1 LEQQE
6 KDRFI
11 AVIPAR
17 KGSKRLPGK
26 NLKKLSGKPLILH
39 TIQEAALCKSID
51 NIYVLTDSPEIAE
64 VATENGAEVPY
75 LRSRKTSSDKASM
88 LSVLLEFVDFF
99 DSRERQFENVILLQP
114 TSPLRTAKQ
123 IDDACKLYERS
134 LADTLVSVMFFPKF
148 CMDGKLMSVRAGYL
162 VPKTP
167 PRTPSDQSETLVR
180 NGPAI
185 LIEKFERLRDEKTLY
200 GAKTIPFLMD
210 FKSSIDI
217 DDGDD
222 FWLAEAIFEKNKS

>member
-1 LEQQE
+1 MEQQE

-26 NLKKLSGKPLILH
+26 NLKKFSGKPLIVH
-39 TIQEAALCKSID
+39 TIREAALCKSID
-51 NIYVLTDSPEIAE
+51 NIYVLTDSPDIAE
-64 VATENGAEVPY
+64 VAIENGAD
-75 LRSRKTSSDKASM
+75 RSRKTSSDKAGM

-99 DSRERQFENVILLQP
+99 DRKERQFENVVLLQP
-114 TSPLRTAKQ
+114 TSPLRAAKQ
-123 IDDACKLYERS
+123 IDDACKLYKRS

-162 VPKTP
+162 VQKTP
-167 PRTPSDQSETLVR
+167 PRMPSDQSETLVR

>member
-1 LEQQE
+1 MIESRTKVL
-6 KDRFI
+6 
-11 AVIPAR
+11 AVITAR
-17 KGSKRLPGK
+17 GGSKGLTRK
-26 NLKKLSGKPLILH
+26 NILDLAGSPLIAW
-39 TIQEAALCKSID
+39 TIKAAKESKFISKVILSSD
-51 NIYVLTDSPEIAE
+51 DEEIIE
-64 VATENGAEVPY
+64 VAKRYDCEVPFKRPSY
-75 LRSRKTSSDKASM
+75 LATDNATSVD
-88 LSVLLEFVDFF
+88 VLNHAIEYCPGYDF
-99 DSRERQFENVILLQP
+99 VILLQP

-162 VPKTP
+162 VPPPP
-167 PRTPSDQSETLVR
+167 PRMPLDQGKTLVR